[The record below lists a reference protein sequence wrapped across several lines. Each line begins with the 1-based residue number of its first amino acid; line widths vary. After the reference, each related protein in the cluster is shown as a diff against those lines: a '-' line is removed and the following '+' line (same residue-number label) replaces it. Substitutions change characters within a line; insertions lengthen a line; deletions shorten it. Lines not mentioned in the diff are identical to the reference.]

1 MGLLF
6 LIGSPISC
14 PGGRVEHAPA
24 PAEVANASQ
33 MILLLGNIQLCCL
46 PAAGKLRGITADI
59 AEFKHSIG
67 HLLGRCVAAQ
77 P

>member
-6 LIGSPISC
+6 VIGSPISC
-14 PGGRVEHAPA
+14 PGGRAGHAPA
-24 PAEVANASQ
+24 PAEVTNASQ
-33 MILLLGNIQLCCL
+33 LIPLLGNIHLCCL
-46 PAAGKLRGITADI
+46 PAVGKLRGITFDI

-67 HLLGRCVAAQ
+67 DLLGRCVAAQ